1 MINSTMTTSILQE
14 RINNLINACIDKYY
28 QKGIKIPERS
38 LTITQHQG
46 RKYIKLILKVRWK
59 NSFNDATEETW
70 CFIDEEGNVYKPA
83 SYREPV
89 RQVRYNL
96 LNDSSYTAALHK
108 ADWAGGFLY
117 ADVCSPPH

>member
-46 RKYIKLILKVRWK
+46 RKYIKLILKVKWK
-59 NSFNDATEETW
+59 NHLNDASEETW
-70 CFIDEEGNVYKPA
+70 CFIDGEGNVYKPA

-96 LNDSSYTAALHK
+96 LNDSSYAAALHK

>member
-1 MINSTMTTSILQE
+1 MTTSILQE

-28 QKGIKIPERS
+28 QKGIKTPERS
-38 LTITQHQG
+38 LTITQHRG

-70 CFIDEEGNVYKPA
+70 CFIDGEGNVYKPA
-83 SYREPV
+83 SYRAPV

-96 LNDSSYTAALHK
+96 LNDSSYAAALHK
-108 ADWAGGFLY
+108 ADWAGSFLY